1 MFKGVFQRYEEN
13 LKYRLTF
20 QLLSLGVVSTLML
33 SVIMIYLARSTVTT
47 NIENHLQAIRDSK
60 IRELQSLMNSMEND
74 ILSLSQSRQMQ
85 DTVVLFEQ
93 KFRSLRVDPK
103 SDINM
108 SVDSVRQLDEK
119 FQEFLEESKQ
129 LYKVRNVY
137 LVSQAGSVVAQAEKN
152 PFYGRNLTMGEVTES
167 DFSQCYR
174 SAMNKKTTIFSDLVH
189 SKVLQRP
196 VAFLCAPM
204 FSKIDRDGYSKNSLM
219 GVVIVEVFWDRFEA
233 VTTFRAGLGE
243 TGEVYIV
250 GQDKL
255 LKVPI
260 LEGGPEWSVAKVLA
274 EKKQLNVPI
283 VKKVFDKASDEL
295 VLQKGILE
303 TVNFSNNKVFS
314 AFALADF
321 MGVPWLVV
329 TEMHTD
335 EVFDSVYK
343 MTLFSVFLI
352 GLMSI
357 VLFWMGKIIGRR
369 VGDPI
374 ESVAQFADEIS
385 QGHLH
390 HDTEINSTDEIGRL
404 VQSMKNMVT
413 VIRNLVVDISVVT
426 QRAVDGKLSARLDS
440 NKYQGDYAA
449 IAVGVNTLL
458 DEVLKPSREAVHVLR
473 TLSLGDLNAKMSGSY
488 RGENAIM
495 KNALNAT
502 VESLKKLVVQI
513 RDACQQMQVGVMQV
527 NSSSVELS
535 TGVTEQASAVEEIA
549 STMNS
554 IGNQSDQN
562 AGSATDA
569 KGVAEMVSKSALVG
583 NEQMT
588 QMVNAMN
595 NISSSSQDISKI
607 IKVIDEIAFQTNL
620 LALNAAVEA
629 ARAGRHG
636 KGFAVV
642 AEEVRNLAARSA
654 KAARETSTLI
664 EDSRRKV
671 ENGMQLARATAE
683 GLINIVDGIT
693 RVKDVMTD
701 IAASSKDQAEGVN
714 QVTRALHQVTQVTQ
728 KNSSSSEHT
737 ASAAEE
743 LALQTE
749 YMLQMVN
756 KFKLESF
763 DTASGFGGEGTGG
776 RGSDGTEGGVEPV
789 DRQLR
794 VVISEDDF
802 ESIPESGG
810 VSATPA
816 ESMATAVGESF
827 SSAAVIEKKIKVDDS
842 DFGDF

>member
-1 MFKGVFQRYEEN
+1 MLKGIFQRYDES
-13 LKYRLTF
+13 LKYRLTV
-20 QLLSLGVVSTLML
+20 QLLGLGIVSTLML

-74 ILSLSQSRQMQ
+74 IISLAQSRQMQ
-85 DTVVLFEQ
+85 DSVVLFEQ
-93 KFRSLRVDPK
+93 KLQTMKVDTK
-103 SDINM
+103 KDINM
-108 SVDSVRQLDEK
+108 AAEPLRQLDEK
-119 FQEFLEESKQ
+119 FQEFFDESKQ
-129 LYKVRNVY
+129 LYKVRNVH
-137 LVSQAGSVVAQAEKN
+137 LVTQSGSVVSQAEKN
-152 PFYGRNLTMGEVTES
+152 VFYGRNLAGDEIIEGVFAKC
-167 DFSQCYR
+167 FSG
-174 SAMNKKTTIFSDLVH
+174 AMKKKATVFSDLAY
-189 SKVLQRP
+189 STVLKRP
-196 VAFLCAPM
+196 VAYLCSPM
-204 FSKIDRDGYSKNSLM
+204 FSKFDRDGYSKNSLM
-219 GVVIVEVFWDRFEA
+219 GVVIVEVLWDRFEA

-250 GQDKL
+250 GQDKM

-260 LEGGPEWSVAKVLA
+260 LEGGEDWALSKIFS
-274 EKKQLNVPI
+274 EGKQLRTPV
-283 VKKVFDKASDEL
+283 VEKVFSNEAEL
-295 VLQKGILE
+295 SLQKGIFE
-303 TVNFSNNKVFS
+303 TTNFTHDKVFS
-314 AFALADF
+314 AYALTDF
-321 MGVPWLVV
+321 MGVPWLVI
-329 TEMHTD
+329 TEMRTD

-343 MTLFSVFLI
+343 MTLFSIVLI
-352 GLMSI
+352 GLMSA
-357 VLFWMGKIIGRR
+357 VLFWMGKIIGRQ

-374 ESVAQFADEIS
+374 EAVAVFANEIS

-390 HDTEINSTDEIGRL
+390 HETEINSSDEIGRL
-404 VQSMKNMVT
+404 VHSMKNMVI
-413 VIRNLVVDISVVT
+413 VIRNLVVDISMVT
-426 QRAVDGKLSARLDS
+426 QKAVDGKLSARLDS

-473 TLSLGDLNAKMSGSY
+473 TISLGDLNAKMSGSY

-554 IGNQSDQN
+554 IGNQSNQN
-562 AGSATDA
+562 AESATDA
-569 KGVAEMVSKSALVG
+569 KEVAEMVNKSALVG

-595 NISSSSQDISKI
+595 NINGSSLDISKI

-654 KAARETSTLI
+654 KAARETAALI

-671 ENGMQLARATAE
+671 ENGMQLAKATAD

-693 RVKDVMTD
+693 RVKDVMTE
-701 IAASSKDQAEGVN
+701 IAAASKDQAEGVN

-728 KNSSSSEHT
+728 KNSANSEHT

-763 DTASGFGGEGTGG
+763 DDAPLNS
-776 RGSDGTEGGVEPV
+776 SDSE
-789 DRQLR
+789 DRHLR
-794 VVISEDDF
+794 VVVRDDDF
-802 ESIPESGG
+802 EEAPSNMLMSFDNPSPRMASGG
-810 VSATPA
+810 DSGGPDKN
-816 ESMATAVGESF
+816 G
-827 SSAAVIEKKIKVDDS
+827 SSSTEIAGIASLVTKVKVDDS